1 MRREGCCGQI
11 WFAASHGC
19 GAEGPSKPMFLWTP
33 PVLRAAHA
41 ARNGGAAYLKAA
53 IPESKIVSE
62 ENRRPRSPSAAAPS
76 RAKGHVATAHRK
88 LSRSL
93 PKQSRVAERCD
104 RCFGGRRGL
113 GSLPCAELAHAP
125 GSSFQP
131 QSGRFPVA
139 PSCTVHVAGNG
150 GRAPTG
156 HQEIGQCP
164 TKCSSMRPIR
174 RRPGWLFCAATVS
187 RNSTSSPPPVSNFA
201 ATSIWPR

>member
-1 MRREGCCGQI
+1 
-11 WFAASHGC
+11 
-19 GAEGPSKPMFLWTP
+19 MFLWTL
-33 PVLRAAHA
+33 PVLRVAHA
-41 ARNGGAAYLKAA
+41 ARNGGAAYASRGRY
-53 IPESKIVSE
+53 PESKIVSK
-62 ENRRPRSPSAAAPS
+62 ENQRPRSSSAAAPS
-76 RAKGHVATAHRK
+76 RAKGHAATAHRK
-88 LSRSL
+88 LRQSL
-93 PKQSRVAERCD
+93 PKQRRVAERCD
-104 RCFGGRRGL
+104 RCFGGQRGL

-187 RNSTSSPPPVSNFA
+187 RNSTSSPPAVSNFA